1 MIYAGIDLGGTT
13 IKGALVSEDGKILI
27 QKAIPT
33 GGERPHVEVVT
44 DMANLILELMST
56 YGCDPEEVEAVGVG
70 SPGSIDPVNGIV
82 VEANNFADFRDVHVR
97 DIMAAIL
104 DKPIYVDNDANVAA
118 LGESMFG
125 AGEGQKNCVLCTLGT
140 GLGGGVVIDGK
151 IFSGAYHGGTELG
164 HTVIVADGEQCTCGR
179 KGCWEAYSS
188 ATAIIRE
195 ARKAAEADPESKINE
210 VCGGDLSKLN
220 AKMVFDA
227 ADMGDASAIRVK
239 DDYIK
244 YLGLGLTNMINIFQP
259 EVMMIGGGV
268 CAQGEKLLSPLRK
281 ILDREVFAGQFY
293 KIKFRTATL
302 GNDAGVIGAA
312 MLGKINE

>member
-13 IKGALVSEDGKILI
+13 IKGALVDENGQILI

-33 GGERPHVEVVT
+33 GGERAKEEIVK
-44 DMANLILELMST
+44 DMANLILNLMSE

-82 VEANNFADFRDVHVR
+82 VEANNFADFRNVPVR
-97 DIMAAIL
+97 EIMQEIL
-104 DKPIYVDNDANVAA
+104 DKPVYVDNDANVAA

-125 AGEGQKNCVLCTLGT
+125 AGEGNKNCVLCTLGT

-151 IFSGAYHGGTELG
+151 IFSGAYYGGTELG

-188 ATAIIRE
+188 ATAIIRD
-195 ARKAAEADPESKINE
+195 ARRAAEKDPDSLLHKLAN
-210 VCGGDLSKLN
+210 GDLNNLD

-227 ADMGDASAIRVK
+227 ADAGDASAIRVK
-239 DDYIK
+239 EDYIK
-244 YLGLGLTNMINIFQP
+244 YLGLGITNMINIFQP

-268 CAQGEKLLSPLRK
+268 CAQGEKLLAPLRK
-281 ILDREVFAGQFY
+281 ILDREVFAGMFY

-302 GNDAGVIGAA
+302 GNDAGVVGAA
-312 MLGKINE
+312 MLGKING